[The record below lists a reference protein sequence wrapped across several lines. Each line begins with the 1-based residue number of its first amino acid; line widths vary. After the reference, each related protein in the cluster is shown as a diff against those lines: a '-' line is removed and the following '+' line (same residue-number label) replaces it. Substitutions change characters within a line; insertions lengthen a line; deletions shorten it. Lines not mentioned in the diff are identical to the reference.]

1 MSYQAYTTYNTK
13 VTPQSEPIPGSKQ
26 VPNTAGGHSFE
37 VDIWTRLNRF
47 LILGT
52 EGGTYY
58 IRQKELTKKNAK
70 SIKKCILEDGK
81 RVVDTVLDI
90 SDSGRAVKNDPAL
103 FVLAMCAGLGDDF
116 TRKYALTNLPK
127 IARIG
132 THLFHFA
139 GYVEQFRGWGRGL
152 RKAISNWYLLKETD
166 KLAYQ
171 SVKYQQRDGWS
182 HKDLLRLSHPSTQDA
197 NKDLL
202 FEWVT
207 KGYNSSKEDEYKD
220 SLSIIWAFEK
230 VKSVQTDVEAAK
242 LVEEYKLPLE
252 AVPSTLKTPKVLETA
267 LPHLGL
273 TAIIRNLGN
282 YTKHGILAPQSD
294 ALKLVTSRITDKG
307 KLQKARIHPL
317 SVLQAMQTYKSGKG
331 LKGSGEWKVSPQIVD
346 ALDDAFYLSF
356 DNIIPTN
363 KRVML
368 ALDVS
373 SSMTWQGCGG
383 MPSVTPR
390 VGSAAMAMVTMRT
403 ESDYLVTG
411 FTSSGGSWN
420 ESGISILD
428 LSPKMRLDDVCD
440 RLENLDFGGTDCA
453 LPMKYALENNL
464 KFDAFVVYTDSET
477 WAGESHPVEAL
488 RDYRKKTGIP
498 AKLIVVGMEANDFTI
513 ADPDDAGMLD
523 VVGFDTT
530 APSVMSDFI
539 REDLQ

>member
-1 MSYQAYTTYNTK
+1 MSYQAYTTYTTK
-13 VTPQSEPIPGSKQ
+13 VTPQSEPIPGSNQ

-70 SIKKCILEDGK
+70 SIRKCILEDGK

-152 RKAISNWYLLKETD
+152 RKAIANWYLLKETD

-242 LVEEYKLPLE
+242 LVEEHKLPLE
-252 AVPSTLKTPKVLETA
+252 AVPSNLKTPKVLETA

-331 LKGSGEWKVSPQIVD
+331 LKGSGEWEVNSQIVD

-373 SSMTWQGCGG
+373 SSMTWEGCGG

-411 FTSSGGSWN
+411 FTSSGGWS

-440 RLENLDFGGTDCA
+440 RLENLNFGGTDCS

-477 WAGESHPVEAL
+477 WAGDSHPVEAL

-513 ADPDDAGMLD
+513 ADPDDIGMLD

>member
-1 MSYQAYTTYNTK
+1 MSYQAYTTYTTK
-13 VTPQSEPIPGSKQ
+13 ATPQSEPIPGSNQ

-70 SIKKCILEDGK
+70 SIRKCILEDGK

-152 RKAISNWYLLKETD
+152 RKAIANWYLLKETD

-282 YTKHGILAPQSD
+282 YTKHGILSPQSD

-307 KLQKARIHPL
+307 QLQKARIHPL

-331 LKGSGEWKVSPQIVD
+331 LKGSGEWEVSPQIVD

-373 SSMTWQGCGG
+373 SSMTWSGCGG

-403 ESDYLVTG
+403 ESDYLITG
-411 FTSSGGSWN
+411 FTSSGGWS

-440 RLENLDFGGTDCA
+440 RLENLNFGGTDCS

>member
-1 MSYQAYTTYNTK
+1 MSYQAYTTYTTK
-13 VTPQSEPIPGSKQ
+13 VTPQSEPILGSNQ
-26 VPNTAGGHSFE
+26 VPNSAGGHSFE

-70 SIKKCILEDGK
+70 SIRKCILEDGK
-81 RVVDTVLDI
+81 RVVDTVINI
-90 SDSGRAVKNDPAL
+90 SDTGRAVKNDPAL

-152 RKAISNWYLLKETD
+152 RKAIANWYLLKETD
-166 KLAYQ
+166 SLAYQ

-282 YTKHGILAPQSD
+282 YTKHGILSPQSD

-317 SVLQAMQTYKSGKG
+317 SVLQAMETYKTGQG
-331 LKGSGEWKVSPQIVD
+331 LKGSGHWDVNSQIVD

-356 DNIIPTN
+356 DNIIPTG

-373 SSMTWQGCGG
+373 SSMTWSGCGG

-411 FTSSGGSWN
+411 FTSSGGGWN
-420 ESGISILD
+420 SSGISILD

-453 LPMKYALENNL
+453 LPMLYALENNL

-477 WAGESHPVEAL
+477 WAGRSHPVEAL

-523 VVGFDTT
+523 VVGFDTA

-539 REDLQ
+539 REDL

>member
-1 MSYQAYTTYNTK
+1 M
-13 VTPQSEPIPGSKQ
+13 
-26 VPNTAGGHSFE
+26 
-37 VDIWTRLNRF
+37 
-47 LILGT
+47 
-52 EGGTYY
+52 
-58 IRQKELTKKNAK
+58 
-70 SIKKCILEDGK
+70 
-81 RVVDTVLDI
+81 
-90 SDSGRAVKNDPAL
+90 
-103 FVLAMCAGLGDDF
+103 
-116 TRKYALTNLPK
+116 
-127 IARIG
+127 
-132 THLFHFA
+132 
-139 GYVEQFRGWGRGL
+139 
-152 RKAISNWYLLKETD
+152 
-166 KLAYQ
+166 AYQ
-171 SVKYQQRDGWS
+171 SVKYQQRDGWA

-282 YTKHGILAPQSD
+282 YTKHGILSPQSD

-307 KLQKARIHPL
+307 QLQKARIHPL
-317 SVLQAMQTYKSGKG
+317 SVLQAMQTYKSGQG
-331 LKGSGEWKVSPQIVD
+331 LKGSGVWDVNPQIVD

-373 SSMTWQGCGG
+373 SSMTWSGCGG

-411 FTSSGGSWN
+411 FTSSGGGWN
-420 ESGISILD
+420 SSGISILD

-453 LPMKYALENNL
+453 LPMLYALENNL

-477 WAGESHPVEAL
+477 WAGNSHPVEAL

-498 AKLIVVGMEANDFTI
+498 AKLIVVGMEANEFSI

>member
-1 MSYQAYTTYNTK
+1 MSYQAYTTYTTK
-13 VTPQSEPIPGSKQ
+13 VTPQLEPIPGSNQ
-26 VPNTAGGHSFE
+26 VPNTAGGYSFE

-58 IRQKELTKKNAK
+58 IRQKELTKENAK

-90 SDSGRAVKNDPAL
+90 SDTGRAVKNDPAL

-152 RKAISNWYLLKETD
+152 RKAIANWYLLRETD
-166 KLAYQ
+166 SLAYQ
-171 SVKYQQRDGWS
+171 SIKYQQRDGWS
-182 HKDLLRLSHPSTQDA
+182 HKDLLRLSHPVTKDA
-197 NKDLL
+197 DKDLL
-202 FEWVT
+202 FRWIT
-207 KGYNSSKEDEYKD
+207 KGFDISKEDEYKD

-252 AVPSTLKTPKVLETA
+252 AVPSNLKTPKVLETA

-331 LKGSGEWKVSPQIVD
+331 VKGSGKWEVNPQIVD

-363 KRVML
+363 KRIML

-373 SSMTWQGCGG
+373 SSMTWSGCGG
-383 MPSVTPR
+383 MPSVTPH

-411 FTSSGGSWN
+411 FTGGSNWKN
-420 ESGISILD
+420 DISVLD
-428 LSPKMRLDDVCD
+428 ITPKMRLDSVVSYI
-440 RLENLDFGGTDCA
+440 NGLDFGETDCA
-453 LPMKYALENNL
+453 LPMIYALENNF
-464 KFDAFVVYTDSET
+464 KFDAFVIYTDSET
-477 WAGESHPVEAL
+477 WAGKIHPVEAL

-498 AKLIVVGMEANDFTI
+498 AKLIVVGMEANEFSI

-523 VVGFDTT
+523 IVGFDTT

>member
-1 MSYQAYTTYNTK
+1 MSYQTYTTYNTK
-13 VTPQSEPIPGSKQ
+13 VTPQSEPIPGSNQ
-26 VPNTAGGHSFE
+26 VPNSAGGHSFQ

-152 RKAISNWYLLKETD
+152 RKAIANWYLLKETD

-252 AVPSTLKTPKVLETA
+252 AVPSNLKTPKVLETA

-282 YTKHGILAPQSD
+282 YTKHGILAPQSN

-307 KLQKARIHPL
+307 QLQKARIHPL
-317 SVLQAMQTYKSGKG
+317 SVLQAMQTYKSGQG
-331 LKGSGEWKVSPQIVD
+331 LKGSGQWDVNPQIVD

-356 DNIIPTN
+356 DNIIPTG

-411 FTSSGGSWN
+411 FTSAGYD
-420 ESGISILD
+420 EDGISVLD

-440 RLENLDFGGTDCA
+440 RLENLDFGGTDCS
-453 LPMKYALENNL
+453 LPMKYALKNNL

-477 WAGESHPVEAL
+477 WAGSVHPVEAL

-530 APSVMSDFI
+530 TPSVMSDFI
-539 REDLQ
+539 REDL

>member
-1 MSYQAYTTYNTK
+1 MSYQAYTTYTTK
-13 VTPQSEPIPGSKQ
+13 ATPQSEPIPGSNQ

-58 IRQKELTKKNAK
+58 IRQKELTGKNAK
-70 SIKKCILEDGK
+70 SIRKCILKDGK

-152 RKAISNWYLLKETD
+152 RKAIANWYLLKETD

-252 AVPSTLKTPKVLETA
+252 AVPSNLKTPKVLETA

-282 YTKHGILAPQSD
+282 YTKHGILSPQSD

-307 KLQKARIHPL
+307 QLQKARIHPL

-331 LKGSGEWKVSPQIVD
+331 LKGSGEWEVSPQIVD

-373 SSMTWQGCGG
+373 SSMTWSGCGG

-403 ESDYLVTG
+403 ESDYLITG
-411 FTSSGGSWN
+411 FTSSGGWS

-440 RLENLDFGGTDCA
+440 RLENLNFGGTDCS

>member
-13 VTPQSEPIPGSKQ
+13 VTPQSEPIPGSNQ
-26 VPNTAGGHSFE
+26 VPNSAGGHSFE

-58 IRQKELTKKNAK
+58 IRQKELTEKNAK
-70 SIKKCILEDGK
+70 GIKKCILLDGK
-81 RVVDTVLDI
+81 RVVDTVINI
-90 SDSGRAVKNDPAL
+90 SDTGRAVKNDPAL

-152 RKAISNWYLLKETD
+152 RNAIANWYLLKETD

-252 AVPSTLKTPKVLETA
+252 AVPSNLKTPKVLETA

-282 YTKHGILAPQSD
+282 YTKHGILSPQSD
-294 ALKLVTSRITDKG
+294 ALKLVTSRIPVKG
-307 KLQKARIHPL
+307 KLPKARIP
-317 SVLQAMQTYKSGKG
+317 
-331 LKGSGEWKVSPQIVD
+331 P
-346 ALDDAFYLSF
+346 
-356 DNIIPTN
+356 
-363 KRVML
+363 
-368 ALDVS
+368 
-373 SSMTWQGCGG
+373 
-383 MPSVTPR
+383 
-390 VGSAAMAMVTMRT
+390 
-403 ESDYLVTG
+403 
-411 FTSSGGSWN
+411 
-420 ESGISILD
+420 
-428 LSPKMRLDDVCD
+428 
-440 RLENLDFGGTDCA
+440 
-453 LPMKYALENNL
+453 
-464 KFDAFVVYTDSET
+464 
-477 WAGESHPVEAL
+477 
-488 RDYRKKTGIP
+488 
-498 AKLIVVGMEANDFTI
+498 
-513 ADPDDAGMLD
+513 
-523 VVGFDTT
+523 
-530 APSVMSDFI
+530 
-539 REDLQ
+539 

>member
-1 MSYQAYTTYNTK
+1 
-13 VTPQSEPIPGSKQ
+13 
-26 VPNTAGGHSFE
+26 
-37 VDIWTRLNRF
+37 
-47 LILGT
+47 
-52 EGGTYY
+52 
-58 IRQKELTKKNAK
+58 
-70 SIKKCILEDGK
+70 
-81 RVVDTVLDI
+81 
-90 SDSGRAVKNDPAL
+90 
-103 FVLAMCAGLGDDF
+103 
-116 TRKYALTNLPK
+116 
-127 IARIG
+127 
-132 THLFHFA
+132 
-139 GYVEQFRGWGRGL
+139 
-152 RKAISNWYLLKETD
+152 
-166 KLAYQ
+166 
-171 SVKYQQRDGWS
+171 
-182 HKDLLRLSHPSTQDA
+182 
-197 NKDLL
+197 
-202 FEWVT
+202 
-207 KGYNSSKEDEYKD
+207 
-220 SLSIIWAFEK
+220 
-230 VKSVQTDVEAAK
+230 VEAAK

-282 YTKHGILAPQSD
+282 YTKHGILSPQSD

-331 LKGSGEWKVSPQIVD
+331 LKGSGVWDVNPQIVD

-356 DNIIPTN
+356 DNIIPTG

-368 ALDVS
+368 SLDVS
-373 SSMTWQGCGG
+373 SSMTWEGCGG

-403 ESDYLVTG
+403 ESDYLITG
-411 FTSSGGSWN
+411 FTTGL
-420 ESGISILD
+420 EVLD

-453 LPMKYALENNL
+453 LPMLYALENNL

-477 WAGESHPVEAL
+477 WAGRSHPVEAL

>member
-1 MSYQAYTTYNTK
+1 MSYQAYTTYTTK
-13 VTPQSEPIPGSKQ
+13 VTPQLEPIPGSNQ
-26 VPNTAGGHSFE
+26 VPNTAGGYSFE

-58 IRQKELTKKNAK
+58 IRQKELTKENAK

-90 SDSGRAVKNDPAL
+90 SDTGRAVKNDPAL

-152 RKAISNWYLLKETD
+152 RNAIANWYLLRETD
-166 KLAYQ
+166 SLEYR
-171 SVKYQQRDGWS
+171 SIKYQQRDGWS
-182 HKDLLRLSHPSTQDA
+182 HKDLLRLSHPVTKDA
-197 NKDLL
+197 DKDLL
-202 FEWVT
+202 FRWIT
-207 KGYNSSKEDEYKD
+207 KGFDISKEDEYKD

-252 AVPSTLKTPKVLETA
+252 AVPSNLKTPKVLETA

-331 LKGSGEWKVSPQIVD
+331 VKGSGKWEVNPQIVD

-356 DNIIPTN
+356 DNIIPTG
-363 KRVML
+363 KRIML

-373 SSMTWQGCGG
+373 SSMTWSGCGG
-383 MPSVTPR
+383 MPSVTPH

-411 FTSSGGSWN
+411 FTGGSNWKN
-420 ESGISILD
+420 DISVLD
-428 LSPKMRLDDVCD
+428 ITPKMRLDSVVSYI
-440 RLENLDFGGTDCA
+440 NGLDFGETDCA
-453 LPMKYALENNL
+453 LPMIYALENNL

-477 WAGESHPVEAL
+477 WAGKIHPVEAL
-488 RDYRKKTGIP
+488 KMYRKKTGIP
-498 AKLIVVGMEANDFTI
+498 AKLIVVGMEANEFSI

-523 VVGFDTT
+523 IVGFDTT

>member
-13 VTPQSEPIPGSKQ
+13 VTPQSEPIPGSNQ
-26 VPNTAGGHSFE
+26 VPNSAGGHSFE

-58 IRQKELTKKNAK
+58 IRQKELTEKNAK
-70 SIKKCILEDGK
+70 GIKKCILEDGK

-152 RKAISNWYLLKETD
+152 RKAIANWYLLKETD

-252 AVPSTLKTPKVLETA
+252 AVPSNLKTPKVLETA

-282 YTKHGILAPQSD
+282 YTKHGILTPQSD

-317 SVLQAMQTYKSGKG
+317 SVLQAMQTYKSGQG
-331 LKGSGEWKVSPQIVD
+331 LKGSGQWDVNPQIVD

-356 DNIIPTN
+356 DNIIPTG

-368 ALDVS
+368 SLDVS
-373 SSMTWQGCGG
+373 SSMTWEGCGG

-403 ESDYLVTG
+403 ESDYLITG
-411 FTSSGGSWN
+411 FTTGL
-420 ESGISILD
+420 EVLD

-440 RLENLDFGGTDCA
+440 RLENLDFGGTDCS
-453 LPMKYALENNL
+453 LPMLYALENDL
-464 KFDAFVVYTDSET
+464 QFDAFVVYTDSET
-477 WAGESHPVEAL
+477 WAGNVHPVEAL
-488 RDYRKKTGIP
+488 REYRMKTGIP

-513 ADPDDAGMLD
+513 ADREDAGMLD